1 MRKSEPL
8 LALLLLPLLAAAQQV
23 AEPVQAARAASALA
37 SPPVPA
43 SGPVAAPAPAPAPV
57 SAPDP
62 AAAPAPA
69 PTAVPSPAPET
80 AADPG
85 PLVVVNGTRSPDLQ
99 PYRYMLSGL
108 DAFDDYHALAP
119 NAAEVR
125 FRLTRRDKAPADALD
140 GLAVRISGEHSDI
153 ALPLDA
159 QQRFTLP
166 RNEQAEQENAD
177 IVLNKK
183 KRDFSF
189 WPDVRSAGVPDGMR
203 RLGDI
208 RLECRVLVAIG
219 KNHIPFMLRAM
230 INTLTLSTDWCG
242 WQKFKLSVRGD
253 GPIARATLLAG
264 DQRVPLQVSE
274 NGRSYSV
281 PVGDK
286 QYADDT
292 LIEVEQM

>member
-1 MRKSEPL
+1 
-8 LALLLLPLLAAAQQV
+8 
-23 AEPVQAARAASALA
+23 
-37 SPPVPA
+37 
-43 SGPVAAPAPAPAPV
+43 
-57 SAPDP
+57 
-62 AAAPAPA
+62 
-69 PTAVPSPAPET
+69 VPSPAPET

-166 RNEQAEQENAD
+166 RNEQAEQAEQENAD